1 MKRFFSLLLVVV
13 LVFGT
18 TSVYALSW
26 VPTTEPCKTYTV
38 NIVKYELVPGD
49 VGDSFRINPNA
60 TARRGEYV
68 YYSIEVYDANNQ
80 KATPGKLVTT
90 DIGVA
95 TDLGNGV
102 YAALV
107 TGSRPTLT
115 YHIEEKTPLSE
126 LKYNNAP
133 IIVSGN
139 TVTIGKLTFTRL
151 DSGVV
156 TGVSSNG
163 NILELTNE
171 LAALNITPED
181 VYSGKICMSDDVLVQ
196 NFGLICKQTVSA
208 KWYNDT
214 NVIKGVTIPKTG
226 DAPLNVLPA
235 VLVALVVISAIPR
248 GIRCFKQ
255 KEIKT
260 LST

>member
-1 MKRFFSLLLVVV
+1 M
-13 LVFGT
+13 
-18 TSVYALSW
+18 
-26 VPTTEPCKTYTV
+26 
-38 NIVKYELVPGD
+38 
-49 VGDSFRINPNA
+49 
-60 TARRGEYV
+60 
-68 YYSIEVYDANNQ
+68 
-80 KATPGKLVTT
+80 
-90 DIGVA
+90 
-95 TDLGNGV
+95 
-102 YAALV
+102 
-107 TGSRPTLT
+107 TG
-115 YHIEEKTPLSE
+115 
-126 LKYNNAP
+126 A
-133 IIVSGN
+133 
-139 TVTIGKLTFTRL
+139 
-151 DSGVV
+151 
-156 TGVSSNG
+156 SSNG

-235 VLVALVVISAIPR
+235 VLVALAVISAIPR

-260 LST
+260 LGCVYTRKVV